1 MNKAEDIA
9 TEIIATY
16 HNILKDKVTFA
27 SFYLQELDGAIDG
40 NSDSKAWA
48 ESKGLH
54 PSWYK
59 GALNTDDESADNVQ
73 MAIAMKVMNAKGNER
88 DSPNSEKGG
97 SARAKLKRDVVDLIY
112 KRYIA

>member
-1 MNKAEDIA
+1 MNKAENIA

-27 SFYLQELDGAIDG
+27 SFYLQELDGASAG
-40 NSDSKAWA
+40 NKDSKAWA
-48 ESKGLH
+48 ESKGFH

-59 GALNTDDESADNVQ
+59 GALNTDDESADNIQ
-73 MAIAMKVMNAKGNER
+73 MAIALKVMNAKGN
-88 DSPNSEKGG
+88 EKGG

-112 KRYIA
+112 LWYNSGEMG

>member
-27 SFYLQELDGAIDG
+27 SFYLQELDGASAG
-40 NSDSKAWA
+40 NKDSKAWA
-48 ESKGLH
+48 ESKGFH

-73 MAIAMKVMNAKGNER
+73 MAIAMEIMTSGT
-88 DSPNSEKGG
+88 SSM
-97 SARAKLKRDVVDLIY
+97 SKLKRDVVDLIY
-112 KRYIA
+112 KRIKA